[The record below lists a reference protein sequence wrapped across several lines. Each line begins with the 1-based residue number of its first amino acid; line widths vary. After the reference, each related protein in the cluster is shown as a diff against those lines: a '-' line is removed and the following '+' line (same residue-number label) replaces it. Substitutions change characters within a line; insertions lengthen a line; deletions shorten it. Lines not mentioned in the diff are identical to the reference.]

1 MNILELKDVTFS
13 TNKHYN
19 NLQNINISLKEL
31 EKALIFAGDDSGII
45 EMFRV
50 ILGFEKK
57 FQGEI
62 LYNGQDIRRVKYKG
76 TKILYIPK
84 NPVFFENKSLEYNI
98 KYFLRLRE
106 RKKDKVNRLYQE
118 IVRNYGFE
126 GLEVKKVQELD
137 EFSRVKLAFV
147 RSTFRE
153 LDLILIEDVFSA
165 FSIDVQV
172 EIAKFIKTFI
182 NEHNSAV
189 IVWSQNAELKRIF
202 DDFKLYTLE
211 YGTLSC

>member
-62 LYNGQDIRRVKYKG
+62 LYNGQDIRKVKYKG

-118 IVRNYGFE
+118 IVRNYGFD

-137 EFSRVKLAFV
+137 EFGRVKLAFV

-153 LDLILIEDVFSA
+153 LNLILIEDVFSA

>member
-31 EKALIFAGDDSGII
+31 EKALFFAGDDSGII

-62 LYNGQDIRRVKYKG
+62 LYNGQDIRRVKYQG

>member
-50 ILGFEKK
+50 VLGFEKK

-62 LYNGQDIRRVKYKG
+62 LYKGQDIRKVKYKG

-126 GLEVKKVQELD
+126 GVEVKKVQELD

-211 YGTLSC
+211 YGTLFC